1 MAAETF
7 DRALALVLD
16 LEGGFIDHPSDPGG
30 ATNLGITRATLAKA
44 RGLPVSV
51 GDVRALTRAE
61 AGTIYRRLYWDI
73 VKADELPPGLDLAIF
88 DFAVN
93 SGPARAVR
101 ALQTVVGATEDGRI
115 GPETLAAAH
124 AAEPSDAIR
133 AVTRE
138 RLRFLRDL
146 STWPVF
152 GRGWTSR
159 TTRVEAAALAAASA
173 TPRRAAPDPTNSHP
187 REETKIMTDTKTPF
201 ASRTV
206 WANIIGLGSLALGT
220 LGVQTGSLD
229 QSGLA
234 DAASQVVAG
243 VSFIASTYF
252 RLQATKQIAAVPK

>member
-16 LEGGFIDHPSDPGG
+16 LEGGFVDHPRDPGG
-30 ATNLGITRATLAKA
+30 ATNLGITPATLANA
-44 RGLPVSV
+44 RGRPVSAV
-51 GDVRALTRAE
+51 DVKALTRAE
-61 AGTIYRRLYWDI
+61 AGTIYRRLYWNA
-73 VKADELPPGLDLAIF
+73 VKADELPPGLDLAVF

-93 SGPARAVR
+93 SGPARAAR
-101 ALQTVVGATEDGRI
+101 ALQAVLGATRDGRV
-115 GPETLAAAH
+115 GPKTIAAAYP
-124 AAEPSDAIR
+124 ADLPAAIR
-133 AVTRE
+133 ALTRE
-138 RLRFLRDL
+138 RLRFLRAL

-173 TPRRAAPDPTNSHP
+173 APLRAASGPTSSQP
-187 REETKIMTDTKTPF
+187 REETTTLTETKTPF

-220 LGVQTGSLD
+220 VGVQTGSLD

-234 DAASQVVAG
+234 DAMAQVVAG

-252 RLQATKQIAAVPK
+252 RLQATKQIASPAK